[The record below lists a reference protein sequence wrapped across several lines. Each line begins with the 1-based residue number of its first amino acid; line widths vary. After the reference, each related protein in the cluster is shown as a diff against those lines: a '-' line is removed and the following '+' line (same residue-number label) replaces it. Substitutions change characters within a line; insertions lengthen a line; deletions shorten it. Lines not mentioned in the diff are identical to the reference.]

1 MVRDAALRSAFISLF
16 ALLCGIERDQVRPD
30 CHQSSHQ
37 NHLRVP
43 TSPTDLRSFSFTA
56 QRLAVWRQKVVL
68 WIVFE
73 AGNFSIVSPKLV
85 VETCCVSISKDFP
98 TLSMIRILQ
107 SENPRSRLPLFT
119 QSPRRGVPGN
129 RASGS
134 TPFSETQVS

>member
-1 MVRDAALRSAFISLF
+1 MVRDAALRGAFMSLF

-43 TSPTDLRSFSFTA
+43 TSPTDLRSSSFTA
-56 QRLAVWRQKVVL
+56 QRLTVWRQKVVL

-85 VETCCVSISKDFP
+85 VETLLCINFQGFP
-98 TLSMIRILQ
+98 
-107 SENPRSRLPLFT
+107 NPLDD
-119 QSPRRGVPGN
+119 
-129 RASGS
+129 
-134 TPFSETQVS
+134 